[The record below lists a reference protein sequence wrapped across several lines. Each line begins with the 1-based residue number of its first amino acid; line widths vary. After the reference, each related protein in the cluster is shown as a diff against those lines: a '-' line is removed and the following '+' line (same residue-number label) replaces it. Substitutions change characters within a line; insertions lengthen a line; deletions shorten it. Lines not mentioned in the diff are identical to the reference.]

1 MLSGVAIVNL
11 EAKTA
16 DDWLADE
23 VYLLQYMDGP
33 LDYAIIRWGS
43 RSRRKTPI
51 T

>member
-16 DDWLADE
+16 DGWLADE
-23 VYLLQYMDGP
+23 VYLLPDMDGP
-33 LDYAIIRWGS
+33 LDYAIIRWGP